1 MMTIDTIF
9 VGEACARPGG
19 LRAMLHRVWRSC
31 HAWRVTRHTR
41 HALLE
46 MTDEQLRDIG
56 VSRAEAMR
64 EIRKSVYWD

>member
-1 MMTIDTIF
+1 
-9 VGEACARPGG
+9 
-19 LRAMLHRVWRSC
+19 MLYRVWRSC
-31 HAWRVTRHTR
+31 HAWRVMRHTR

-46 MTDEQLRDIG
+46 MTDEQLCDIG